1 MQGGVVETPTKL
13 PPEDRVNSHKNARLG
28 FAGRVCLVER
38 VLRDKWA
45 VVTAA
50 AAFGISPQ
58 SVRKWLRRYRA
69 EGRAGLADRTSRPQH
84 SPRRLPARLE
94 QRIARLRAQRK
105 SGPAIA
111 DALGLPVS
119 TVGDVLRRLGL
130 GRLPPLV
137 PRPAIVRYERAEP
150 GELLHLDGKKLG
162 RIGRQSTSGRRMA
175 HERRAGYRQAAL
187 GWECLHVAI
196 DDCSRIAYAEL
207 LPDESAASA
216 VLFLEHALAWF
227 AALGIVVRAV
237 MTDNAFCYVKRKFPA
252 MTAAL
257 GLQHLR
263 TRPYTPRT
271 NGKAERFI
279 QTALREWAYV
289 KPYSS
294 SRARAGALQRFLT
307 TYNYKRPHTAH
318 GRRPP
323 ISRLSA

>member
-1 MQGGVVETPTKL
+1 M
-13 PPEDRVNSHKNARLG
+13 NSHKNARLG

-38 VLRDKWA
+38 VLRDQWTVA
-45 VVTAA
+45 TTA
-50 AAFGISPQ
+50 AAFGISRQ

-69 EGRAGLADRTSRPQH
+69 EGRAGLADRSSRPHQ
-84 SPRRLPARLE
+84 SPRRLSARLE
-94 QRIARLRAQRK
+94 QRIARWRAQRK

-111 DALGLPVS
+111 DALGLPLS

-137 PRPAIVRYERAEP
+137 PRPAIVRYERAQP
-150 GELLHLDGKKLG
+150 GELLHLDTKKLG
-162 RIGRQSTSGRRMA
+162 RIGQSTTGRRMA

-187 GWECLHVAI
+187 GWECLHIAI

-207 LPDESAASA
+207 LPDASAASA
-216 VLFLEHALAWF
+216 VIFLEHALGWF
-227 AALGIVVRAV
+227 ATLGIAVRAV
-237 MTDNAFCYVKRKFPA
+237 MTDNAFCYVQRRFPA

-289 KPYSS
+289 KPYPS

-307 TYNYKRPHTAH
+307 TYNYTRPHTAH

>member
-1 MQGGVVETPTKL
+1 M
-13 PPEDRVNSHKNARLG
+13 NSHKNARLG
-28 FAGRVCLVER
+28 FTGRVCLVER
-38 VLRDKWA
+38 VLRDRWK
-45 VVTAA
+45 VQTAA

-58 SVRKWLRRYRA
+58 SVRKWIRRYRA
-69 EGRAGLADRTSRPQH
+69 EGRAGLADRSSRPRR
-84 SPRRLPARLE
+84 SPRRLSTRLE

-111 DALGLPVS
+111 DRLGLPLS
-119 TVGDVLRRLGL
+119 TVGDVLRRLGV

-137 PRPAIVRYERAEP
+137 PRPMIVRYERAEP
-150 GELLHLDGKKLG
+150 GELLHLDIKKLG
-162 RIGRQSTSGRRMA
+162 RIGRNGSAGRRMA
-175 HERRAGYRQAAL
+175 HERRPGYRQAAL

-216 VLFLEHALAWF
+216 VVFLDHALSWF
-227 AALGIVVRAV
+227 ASLGVSIRAV
-237 MTDNAFCYVKRKFPA
+237 MTDNAFCYVKRRFPE
-252 MTAAL
+252 MAAAR

-279 QTALREWAYV
+279 QTALREWAYA
-289 KPYSS
+289 KSYRSS
-294 SRARAGALQRFLT
+294 HARAGALQRFLT
-307 TYNYKRPHTAH
+307 TYNYTRPHTAH

>member
-1 MQGGVVETPTKL
+1 M
-13 PPEDRVNSHKNARLG
+13 NSHKNARLG

-38 VLRDKWA
+38 VLRDRWPVA
-45 VVTAA
+45 TAS

-58 SVRKWLRRYRA
+58 SVRKWLRRFHA
-69 EGRAGLADRTSRPQH
+69 EGRAGLADRSSRPH
-84 SPRRLPARLE
+84 RSPRQLSVRLE
-94 QRIARLRAQRK
+94 KRIARLRAHRK

-111 DALGLPVS
+111 DALGLSLS

-150 GELLHLDGKKLG
+150 GELLHLDAKKLG
-162 RIGRQSTSGRRMA
+162 RIGQNGRAGRRRA
-175 HERRAGYRQAAL
+175 HERGAGYRQAAL

-216 VLFLEHALAWF
+216 VVFLDHALAWF
-227 AALGIVVRAV
+227 AALGIAIHAV
-237 MTDNAFCYVKRKFPA
+237 MTDNALCYVKRRFPE
-252 MTAAL
+252 MTTAR

-279 QTALREWAYV
+279 QTALREWAYA
-289 KPYSS
+289 KPYRS

-307 TYNYKRPHTAH
+307 TYNYTRPHTAH

>member
-1 MQGGVVETPTKL
+1 M
-13 PPEDRVNSHKNARLG
+13 NSHKNARLG

-38 VLRDKWA
+38 VLRNRWR
-45 VVTAA
+45 VSTAA

-58 SVRKWLRRYRA
+58 SARKWLRRYRA
-69 EGRAGLADRTSRPQH
+69 EGRAGLADRSSRPHQ

-111 DALGLPVS
+111 DALGLPLS

-150 GELLHLDGKKLG
+150 GELLHLDVKKLG
-162 RIGRQSTSGRRMA
+162 RIGRNGTAGRRMS

-187 GWECLHVAI
+187 GWACLHVAI
-196 DDCSRIAYAEL
+196 DDCSRVAYAEL

-227 AALGIVVRAV
+227 TSLGVAVQAV
-237 MTDNAFCYVKRKFPA
+237 MTDNAFCYVKRRFPA

-257 GLQHLR
+257 GLRHLR

-279 QTALREWAYV
+279 QTALRECAYV
-289 KPYSS
+289 KPYRSS
-294 SRARAGALQRFLT
+294 QARAGALQRFLT
-307 TYNYKRPHTAH
+307 TYNYTRPHTAH

>member
-1 MQGGVVETPTKL
+1 
-13 PPEDRVNSHKNARLG
+13 VNSHKNARLG

-38 VLRDKWA
+38 VLRDGWT
-45 VVTAA
+45 VSTAA

-69 EGRAGLADRTSRPQH
+69 EGRPGLADRSSRPYR
-84 SPRRLPARLE
+84 SPRRLGARLE
-94 QRIARLRAQRK
+94 QRIRQLRRRRQ

-111 DALGLPVS
+111 DALGLPLS

-137 PRPAIVRYERAEP
+137 PRPVVVRYERAYP
-150 GELLHLDGKKLG
+150 GELLHLDIKKLG
-162 RIGRQSTSGRRMA
+162 RIGQHGARGRLLA
-175 HERRAGYRQAAL
+175 HQRRAGYRQAAL
-187 GWECLHVAI
+187 GWEYLHVAI
-196 DDCSRIAYAEL
+196 DDCSRVAYAEL
-207 LPDESAASA
+207 LPDASVGSA
-216 VLFLEHALAWF
+216 VLFLEHTLAWF
-227 AALGIVVRAV
+227 AALGVAVRAV
-237 MTDNAFCYVKRKFPA
+237 MTDNAFCYVKRRFPA
-252 MTAAL
+252 TAAAL
-257 GLQHLR
+257 GLRHLR

-289 KPYSS
+289 KPYRS
-294 SRARAGALQRFLT
+294 SRQRAGALERFLT
-307 TYNYKRPHTAH
+307 TYNYTRPHTAH

>member
-1 MQGGVVETPTKL
+1 M
-13 PPEDRVNSHKNARLG
+13 NSHKNARLG

-38 VLRDKWA
+38 VLRNRWP
-45 VVTAA
+45 VSTAA

-58 SVRKWLRRYRA
+58 SVRKWLRRYRT
-69 EGRAGLADRTSRPQH
+69 EGRAGLADRSSRPHQ
-84 SPRRLPARLE
+84 SPRRVSARLE
-94 QRIARLRAQRK
+94 QRIARLRARRK

-111 DALGLPVS
+111 DALGLPLS

-130 GRLPPLV
+130 GRLPPLE

-150 GELLHLDGKKLG
+150 GELLHLDTKQLG
-162 RIGRQSTSGRRMA
+162 RIRPNSPTGRRMA

-196 DDCSRIAYAEL
+196 DDCSRIAFAEL
-207 LPDESAASA
+207 LPDASVASA
-216 VLFLEHALAWF
+216 VVFLDHALAWF
-227 AALGIVVRAV
+227 ASLGITVRAV
-237 MTDNAFCYVKRKFPA
+237 MTDNAFCYVKRRFPE
-252 MTAAL
+252 MTAAR
-257 GLQHLR
+257 GLRHLR

-289 KPYSS
+289 KPYRSS
-294 SRARAGALQRFLT
+294 HARAGALQRFLT
-307 TYNYKRPHTAH
+307 TYNYLRPHTAH
-318 GRRPP
+318 ARKPP